1 MAAEKSLFI
10 TAFKL
15 SKQNFR
21 IFSFQYIKEIKV
33 KVSAIV
39 RVVMWKSKESIPV
52 MKMKIVWD
60 YFSLI
65 GIPHIITFIRLV
77 LQRQDQF
84 WREKSSISYGFYFN
98 KVEKFGVFTLH
109 NQNKWLFD
117 LLFLPIILHHQD
129 FFLSQHLRV
138 YFARPKM
145 FVYVFPIYLLTVFLS
160 LQDI

>member
-33 KVSAIV
+33 KVSAMV

-84 WREKSSISYGFYFN
+84 WREKSSISFSFYFA
-98 KVEKFGVFTLH
+98 KVEKFPLFTLS